1 MGLLVGAHF
10 YLQKRE
16 RVAWLLAG
24 PPPFPTAEDHGVILK
39 DAARMVIPVEVEL
52 KCLVERQ
59 RDYPW
64 PKPER
69 CPRCQQ
75 CRVWGHGFVAVF
87 FDGIPAAVYLKRF
100 RCPGC
105 RCVIRLR
112 PKGYFRRFQASIACI
127 YESLSRRIG
136 YGSYPPGISRSR
148 QRHWLRALQRQVAAY
163 LGEGFRCR
171 LLEGFLILAQ
181 RGRVPVASNL
191 PF

>member
-24 PPPFPTAEDHGVILK
+24 PPPFPPAEDHGVILK
-39 DAARMVIPVEVEL
+39 DVDRMVIPVEVEL
-52 KCLVERQ
+52 KRLVEQQ

-64 PKPER
+64 PKPGR
-69 CPRCQQ
+69 CPRCEQG
-75 CRVWGHGFVAVF
+75 RVWGHGFVAAF

-105 RCVIRLR
+105 RCVMRLR
-112 PKGYFRRFQASIACI
+112 PKGYFRCFQASIACI

-136 YGSYPPGISRSR
+136 YGRYQPGLSRSR
-148 QRHWLRALQRQVAAY
+148 QRHWMRALQRQVAAY
-163 LGEGFRCR
+163 LGEGFRDR
-171 LLEGFLILAQ
+171 LLEGFSVLLQ
-181 RGRVPVASNL
+181 RGRVPVAGGI
-191 PF
+191 